1 MQYNAEKDS
10 NSEHKKI
17 NGGGGGGED
26 GLKSDMLIYTTFG
39 ITFLSIQKW
48 LNQRQNTR

>member
-1 MQYNAEKDS
+1 MEYDVIAERDF
-10 NSEHKKI
+10 NSEHKK
-17 NGGGGGGED
+17 
-26 GLKSDMLIYTTFG
+26 STTFG